1 MAETTTPPGTTCATG
16 GRPDKARSTGHEAY
30 SPECV
35 EGAFSVVWAGEAA
48 RPKCLLGRAGQ
59 TKPTRATYTPPRL
72 MRDEPIEP
80 RDLGIGRLFG
90 SIRDAVIVADAGT
103 GQIVLWNPAASEIFG
118 HSPSE
123 ALGMGVEA
131 LIPEHLRAQH
141 REGLAR
147 YLRTGHGRYVDSR
160 ALLDLPAVRKDGARI
175 RVEMSLSP
183 IEPTDDLGPAG
194 RRFVLAVVRDVT
206 ERKALEDELAHRA
219 FHDSLTG
226 LPNRPLFV
234 EHLEHSLR
242 RKARNGQPVTILF
255 MDLDNFKDVNDS
267 LGHEAGDLLLVAVAK
282 RLRGCLRDADTLAR
296 FGGDEFVVLLDDTPT
311 ESVPA
316 QVAGRLL
323 ECLAPPFSLA
333 GERVFVSA
341 SIGLAQHAPFSS
353 DRSDLLLSRADAAM
367 YEAKGLGKGCYAV
380 YDPAG
385 PVRSRDRLRMVN
397 DLRAALERGEFLLH
411 YQPKVDLQTGAISH
425 VEALVRWHHPRRG
438 LVLPGE
444 FVPLAEETGLIIPLG
459 RWVLE
464 EACARVRRWQ
474 EIYPSAPTLVAD
486 VNLSAKQFRQPDLAE
501 DVSNILK
508 ETGLDPACLELEI
521 TEGVLMDDAPATGAV
536 LAELKALGVRVA
548 VDDFGTGYSS
558 LSYLKRFSVDTLKID
573 RAFVGGLGTDPED
586 AALVS
591 GMIGLAQAL
600 GLDVVAEGVETERQ
614 VAILKE
620 MGCGMAQGYHFSR
633 PLSDEAATVL
643 LADWPS

>member
-1 MAETTTPPGTTCATG
+1 
-16 GRPDKARSTGHEAY
+16 
-30 SPECV
+30 
-35 EGAFSVVWAGEAA
+35 
-48 RPKCLLGRAGQ
+48 
-59 TKPTRATYTPPRL
+59 

-183 IEPTDDLGPAG
+183 IEPTDVLGPAG

-411 YQPKVDLQTGAISH
+411 YQPKVDLRTGAISH